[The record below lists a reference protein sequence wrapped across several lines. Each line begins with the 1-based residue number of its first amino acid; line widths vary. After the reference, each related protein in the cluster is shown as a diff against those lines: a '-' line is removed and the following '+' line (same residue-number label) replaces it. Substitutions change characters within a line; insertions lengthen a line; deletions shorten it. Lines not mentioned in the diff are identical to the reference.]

1 MNSIQSLRRHLC
13 VLMLAFGAFCAPV
26 KGQAIAN
33 LHAEALTEMKA
44 GNWPGA
50 HTLLVRATD
59 NFDARA
65 PQLFGP
71 RFGWF
76 WYHRGYAE
84 IKLGKYEDAMKSFKQ
99 CYEKY
104 ANVAAKKGQA
114 PSMNLYHKKALLLWG
129 HAAKG
134 AEEWDTS
141 IRMYKKFLKERDP
154 TRDSYEKGV
163 FYINMAI
170 NHFKL
175 KKIKEG
181 SEFLETAIK
190 GKVTFPTP
198 NKGIMAAFNDMVAAV
213 IEKKDEASLLDFI
226 TKNRAHIK
234 LEPFEAHE
242 FSQLFMKLAQDAK
255 ASEMFRATFELY
267 ALVPSTIAAIDD
279 IKSRLAMVGTY
290 PRTIKDG
297 SMIVKKEDLEASLL
311 DLQNADKAGK
321 VNEVYAFLNTA
332 VMHEEDGNTRGA
344 FAVYEQ
350 LELYFPKAKIFRDKK
365 LVPAREGNLY
375 NLVRTSA
382 VIGEVLTTEHY
393 GSIFLKDFPQSSHV
407 DEVRRMMLTSLFFNG
422 EYEKCIEVA
431 ERMIDNLSKPSK
443 QHDICLFVLGGSKHY
458 TAAFVEAQP
467 LLDEYIETYDG
478 KDADKIRLQATLY
491 FQAANRSRLQEWT
504 KSASLLDAFLKKYPD
519 PKSNLYLPFAL
530 YDRANCYYA
539 ESENDPAFDNVTRI
553 EEEFP
558 GVAIMESNY
567 ALKGNILESLSK
579 PDEAETYYKKALEL
593 AETKKN
599 DLVAGECLFYLT
611 ALVGKE
617 KIGKTENPRVAEAV
631 PYYNKFWDQYGS
643 DSPFKA
649 KVAVAGIPGMAK
661 IGKLDEALERLQGVI
676 ADIAKSP
683 GTPGLEEA
691 IGSYTDAYLK
701 SHTPTELK
709 EHYYA
714 FPQIDSR
721 DKATRA
727 LLRIAIIDVFE
738 GVLESADKENDE
750 KLVINAKA
758 MIEVLFNE
766 LRTEFEPK
774 DLSNFILVKVGDFIR
789 KKTSSPAIA
798 KPYYE
803 EALNR
808 PDDQTHKYRAIF
820 GLADVLGRGTSDDQ
834 KRAIDLLTRV
844 VADSDDDADKEDA
857 LYLIASLH
865 SDRGDYDAAIKTANE
880 YINTP
885 SYRRKKL
892 EARMLLGATYDKSG
906 KKEDAM
912 GVYAQIWGTSMGAIR
927 YSAPA
932 IKRWMEIVWD
942 RNGNNPNGKS
952 DRQFAYEKGA
962 EYLKLT
968 VNAVKKASQEEVVV
982 YNQVKELVA
991 DYESRSDTTKV
1002 EEEE

>member
-1 MNSIQSLRRHLC
+1 MNSIQSLRRHLGM
-13 VLMLAFGAFCAPV
+13 LLLAFGAFCAPV

-33 LHAEALTEMKA
+33 LHAESLTEMKA
-44 GNWPGA
+44 GNWPA
-50 HTLLVRATD
+50 AYALLVRATD
-59 NFDARA
+59 NFDGRA
-65 PQLFGP
+65 LQLFGP

-84 IKLGKYEDAMKSFKQ
+84 IKLGKFEDAMKSFEV
-99 CYEKY
+99 CYSKY
-104 ANVAAKKGQA
+104 KNVAPKEGDA
-114 PSMNLYHKKALLLWG
+114 PSLNLYNKQALLLWG

-134 AEEWDTS
+134 AEEWETS
-141 IRMYKKFLKERDP
+141 IRMYEKFLKERDP
-154 TRDSYEKGV
+154 ARDPYEKGV

-181 SEFLETAIK
+181 TDYLETAIK

-198 NKGIMAAFNDMVAAV
+198 NKGIMAAFNEMVAAV

-226 TKNRAHIK
+226 SENRGHIK

-279 IKSRLAMVGTY
+279 IQARLAMVGTY

-297 SMIVKKEDLEASLL
+297 SMMVKKEDLEASLL
-311 DLQNADKAGK
+311 DLQNADTAGK

-332 VMHEEDGNTRGA
+332 VMHEEDGNARGA

-365 LVPAREGNLY
+365 LIAAREGNLY

-382 VIGEVLTTEHY
+382 VIGEVLTTEYY
-393 GSIFLKDFPQSSHV
+393 GTIFLNDFPKSSHV
-407 DEVRRMMLTSLFFNG
+407 EEVRRMMLTSLFFNG
-422 EYEKCIEVA
+422 EYDKCIEVA
-431 ERMIDNLSKPSK
+431 ERMIKTLTKPSK
-443 QHDICLFVLGGSKHY
+443 PHDICLFVLSGSKHY

-467 LLDEYIETYDG
+467 LLNEYVETYGGD
-478 KDADKIRLQATLY
+478 DADKTRIQAALY
-491 FQAANRSRLQEWT
+491 FQAANYSRLQEWT
-504 KSASLLDAFLKKYPD
+504 KSAGLLDAFLAKYPD

-539 ESENDPAFDNVTRI
+539 ESENEPALANVTRI

-558 GVAIMESNY
+558 GVAIMESNF
-567 ALKGNILESLSK
+567 ALKGNILESLNK
-579 PDEAETYYKKALEL
+579 PAEAEEYYKKALEL

-599 DLVAGECLFYLT
+599 DLVAGESLFYLT
-611 ALVGKE
+611 ALIGKE
-617 KIGKTENPRVAEAV
+617 KIGKEENPRVAEAV
-631 PYYNKFWDQYGS
+631 PYYNKFWEEYGA

-701 SHTPTELK
+701 THTPIELK
-709 EHYYA
+709 DHYYA
-714 FPQIDSR
+714 FPRIDSR

-727 LLRIAIIDVFE
+727 LLRIAIIGVFE
-738 GVLESADKENDE
+738 GVLESADKEKDE
-750 KLVINAKA
+750 KLVVDARA

-766 LRTEFEPK
+766 LRKDFDPK
-774 DLSNFILVKVGDFIR
+774 ELTNFILVKVGDFIR
-789 KKTSSPAIA
+789 SKTSTPVAA

-803 EALNR
+803 EALAR
-808 PDDQTHKYRAIF
+808 TDDQSHKYRAIF
-820 GLADVLGRGTSDDQ
+820 GLADVLGRGSREQQ
-834 KRAIDLLTRV
+834 KEAIDLLGRV
-844 VADSDDDADKEDA
+844 IADSDDEADKEEA

-865 SDRGDYDAAIKTANE
+865 SDRGDYDKAIETANE
-880 YINTP
+880 YINNS

-906 KKEDAM
+906 KTEDAM

-932 IKRWMEIVWD
+932 IKRWMEILWERD
-942 RNGNNPNGKS
+942 GNNPNGKS
-952 DRQFAYEKGA
+952 DRQFAYEKGDS
-962 EYLKLT
+962 YLKMT
-968 VNAVKKASQEEVVV
+968 VNAIKKATRDEMIV
-982 YNQVKELVA
+982 YDQVKELVL
-991 DYESRSDTTKV
+991 DYESRSDTTKA
-1002 EEEE
+1002 EEKK